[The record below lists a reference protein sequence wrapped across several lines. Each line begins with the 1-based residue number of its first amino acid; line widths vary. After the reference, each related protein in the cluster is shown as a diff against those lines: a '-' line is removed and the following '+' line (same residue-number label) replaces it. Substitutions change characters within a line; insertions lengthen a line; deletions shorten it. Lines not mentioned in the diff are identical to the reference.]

1 MPQSELVSCYIT
13 FLAYDADGSGA
24 IEDGELEAALAVMFG
39 AVTTEPLVPL
49 HLRTV
54 EQPTSIES
62 PTCTHAHESQG
73 VKMRCDLHDTDV
85 QQAMVGGRMTLD
97 RCSHGTQHTTP

>member
-24 IEDGELEAALAVMFG
+24 IEDGELEAALAVMF
-39 AVTTEPLVPL
+39 
-49 HLRTV
+49 RTI
-54 EQPTSIES
+54 EQPTSLES
-62 PTCTHAHESQG
+62 PTCPHAHESQG